1 MVQCFFLS
9 LLSVIACNGYKFL
22 VYSPI
27 FAYSPMN
34 FMGAIADALTE
45 AGHNVTVLMPVI
57 ETEYQDKIV
66 VKLTK
71 DIIKMLRNM
80 SKLFSCQC
88 ERVITDKA
96 VMKRLEE
103 EKFDVG
109 FAEALSVCG
118 LEIFDVLKLPSSI
131 VTFSGVHMSL
141 LATAIGEPLIPSYV
155 PGGMSTVGDR
165 MNFFDRFKNALD
177 EMFEP
182 MFFGNIF
189 NSEINVFRKHF
200 GQNFKDYEQLFAEAA
215 YVMTNS
221 NPYLDF
227 PRPMLHKTVPIGGV
241 SVSNDSKRNKLSP
254 EWDAVL
260 NERNTTVLVSFG
272 SLAKAMYMPEEFKV
286 SLLEVFESMPDTTFI
301 MKYEE
306 EGSKMA
312 DHLPNVHLST
322 WFPQNALLADPRLTA
337 FVTHG
342 GLGSVTELAFQGKPA
357 VIIPVIADQLRN
369 APMLAKH
376 GGGIVLDKSDL
387 HSPEKLRDSLQ
398 KILNDDSYAK
408 NAKRLSK
415 MLLNQPISA
424 KQLLIRHSE
433 FAARFG
439 RLPNLDPYGRQ
450 LSFMQYYLLDI
461 LLVTVTVFAVVVYL
475 IIRLFRKLLSLS
487 VKAKRD

>member
-1 MVQCFFLS
+1 
-9 LLSVIACNGYKFL
+9 
-22 VYSPI
+22 
-27 FAYSPMN
+27 
-34 FMGAIADALTE
+34 
-45 AGHNVTVLMPVI
+45 
-57 ETEYQDKIV
+57 
-66 VKLTK
+66 
-71 DIIKMLRNM
+71 
-80 SKLFSCQC
+80 
-88 ERVITDKA
+88 
-96 VMKRLEE
+96 
-103 EKFDVG
+103 
-109 FAEALSVCG
+109 
-118 LEIFDVLKLPSSI
+118 
-131 VTFSGVHMSL
+131 
-141 LATAIGEPLIPSYV
+141 
-155 PGGMSTVGDR
+155 
-165 MNFFDRFKNALD
+165 
-177 EMFEP
+177 
-182 MFFGNIF
+182 
-189 NSEINVFRKHF
+189 
-200 GQNFKDYEQLFAEAA
+200 
-215 YVMTNS
+215 MTNS

-398 KILNDDSYAK
+398 KILNDDRYTLK
-408 NAKRLSK
+408 TYRL
-415 MLLNQPISA
+415 N
-424 KQLLIRHSE
+424 
-433 FAARFG
+433 
-439 RLPNLDPYGRQ
+439 
-450 LSFMQYYLLDI
+450 
-461 LLVTVTVFAVVVYL
+461 
-475 IIRLFRKLLSLS
+475 
-487 VKAKRD
+487 